1 MRPVRVIME
10 AIGAGYGNT
19 GGYFYSRLNTIFGNP
34 NTYAGLMSIACLL
47 STWLV
52 TRRRAAAR
60 RSWCTILL
68 MVNAVSYLARVL
80 DGFARRVCRGVPW
93 RCWY

>member
-47 STWLV
+47 SIWLV
-52 TRRRAAAR
+52 ITAAS
-60 RSWCTILL
+60 RSQKILCTIL
-68 MVNAVSYLARVL
+68 
-80 DGFARRVCRGVPW
+80 RRSPP
-93 RCWY
+93 